1 MHKKSRLH
9 TFISL
14 LVMPQ
19 KSIAWGFF
27 LSVQG
32 TSTIDAALIRLPL
45 NYVSLGREGGGG
57 EPFRRV
63 VFYDDVMRAGVPFLG
78 R

>member
-14 LVMPQ
+14 LMMSER
-19 KSIAWGFF
+19 SIAWGFF
-27 LSVQG
+27 LSVQE
-32 TSTIDAALIRLPL
+32 TSTNDTALIRLPL

-57 EPFRRV
+57 EPFRGGGILR
-63 VFYDDVMRAGVPFLG
+63 
-78 R
+78 